1 MLNIERRHHVDVRG
15 QQFLYV
21 LVTFTVLAAGNIRM
35 RQFIHQHDLRA
46 PRQNGIQV
54 HFFKKS
60 ALVFQLQP
68 RHAGN
73 LRN

>member
-1 MLNIERRHHVDVRG
+1 
-15 QQFLYV
+15 
-21 LVTFTVLAAGNIRM
+21 M